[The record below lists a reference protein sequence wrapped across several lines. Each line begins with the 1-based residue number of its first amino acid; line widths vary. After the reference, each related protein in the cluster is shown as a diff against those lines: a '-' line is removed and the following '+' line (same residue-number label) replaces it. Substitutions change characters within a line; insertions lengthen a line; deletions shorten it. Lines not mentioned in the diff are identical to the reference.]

1 MVRLEEHKTETEN
14 KAIEKMPQPSKVYIP
29 LSQHLGKI
37 CEPQVKIGD
46 YVFTGQRIGSAQANV
61 YAPIHAS
68 VSGKITSIQEW
79 PHPVLGRGKSIV
91 IENDGQDKSQ
101 IPNPKSQIEI
111 DNLTAEQIRN
121 IVLEAGI
128 VGMGGASFPT
138 YIKLNPPKPVD
149 TLIINGAE
157 CEPYLTGDYRLM
169 VEKTKEILQGIE
181 LVARCLGIKQ
191 VYIAI
196 EDNKPEAI
204 KRFSILDS
212 RFSVKVLKSQ
222 YPQGGEKQL
231 IKNILGRE
239 VPQGKLPF
247 DIGVVVHNVATVFA
261 VYEAV
266 YLNKPLYERVVTVAG
281 SCISN
286 PKNLL
291 VRIGTP
297 IKDLIDFCGPLKEEP
312 AKIII
317 GGPMMGIAQFS
328 DKVPV
333 IKSTTGIL
341 LFNKKIAFGDNSK
354 VRFSAC
360 PGLVFWQARVVR
372 KVLYTFLHHK
382 KEAVFNEE
390 LPCIRCGA
398 CVRECPVF
406 LMPSLISLASEKGL
420 WSQAK
425 IYGAS
430 DCIECGLCNYV
441 CPANIRLVH
450 HIKRAKIEVK

>member
-14 KAIEKMPQPSKVYIP
+14 KAIEKIPLPPKVYIS

-61 YAPIHAS
+61 YAPVHAS
-68 VSGKITSIQEW
+68 VSGKVTSIQDW
-79 PHPVLGRGKSIV
+79 PHPVLGRSKAIAIESDGKDSC
-91 IENDGQDKSQ
+91 QPSSAS
-101 IPNPKSQIEI
+101 PKQEEI
-111 DNLTAEQIRN
+111 DRLTPEQIRT

-169 VEKTKEILQGIE
+169 IEKTKEILQGIE

-204 KRFSILDS
+204 KAFSHTSHVTRHRLQIL
-212 RFSVKVLKSQ
+212 KTQ
-222 YPQGGEKQL
+222 YPQGSEKQL
-231 IKNILGRE
+231 IKNILGKE
-239 VPQGKLPF
+239 VPSGKLPF

-297 IKDLIDFCGPLKEEP
+297 IKDLIDFCGPLKEDP

-333 IKSTTGIL
+333 IKPTTGIL
-341 LFNKKIAFGDNSK
+341 LFNKK
-354 VRFSAC
+354 
-360 PGLVFWQARVVR
+360 
-372 KVLYTFLHHK
+372 
-382 KEAVFNEE
+382 EAIFNEE
-390 LPCIRCGA
+390 LPCIRCGV

-406 LMPSLISLASEKGL
+406 LMPTLISLASQKGL
-420 WSQAK
+420 WPQAK
-425 IYGAS
+425 IYGVS
-430 DCIECGLCNYV
+430 DCIECGICSYV
-441 CPANIRLVH
+441 CPANIRLVQ